1 MNEHDL
7 IQSVRSKVDI
17 VDVIS
22 SYIPLVQKGKN
33 YFGVCPFHDDT
44 NPSMSVSRSLQIYKC
59 FSCGASGNVFNFVMD
74 YEHITFKE
82 ALELL
87 AKKAGVEVKGLKLKK
102 ENTQNEPYYKMYE
115 LALKFYQ
122 NNLNT
127 SFGHDAKEYLKKR
140 KIDDDVIKEFDIGL
154 SLTSMDSLVKLL
166 TDKGYSLDTLD
177 KLGLVS
183 NEHDTYINRIMFPL
197 WDLNG
202 RVVGFS
208 GRIYD
213 NSKLNKYLNTKETP
227 IFKKGELLYH
237 YHIAREEVRTKKYVI
252 VMEGF
257 MDVIRASTIGYR
269 NVVALMGTAMTKE
282 QANLIKR
289 LSNDVILCFDGDD
302 AGRHATLVNGEELI
316 QLGLNP
322 KVIALEN
329 DYDPDTYI
337 IDQGKERFD
346 ALVENAIY
354 YSDFKIQSLKKDV
367 NMNSDIDKA
376 NYINQVIYEAAKIS
390 DEIRV
395 EIILKNL
402 AKEFDISY
410 NTLEKRL
417 QDVKEKAEIKPDKK
431 EVETLPPKEKPRR
444 SKYDLAAMAIIYYM
458 LKSDKAIRLYRREE
472 LYFPTADERHLG
484 SEIDYYRDTYGSL
497 EVADLFTYFQ
507 DKKNLSSLLTEVL
520 SLNLKEEISDEELE
534 EYADVIRSYR
544 LNEEVKRLQKMIKEE
559 VDPLQKAV
567 LAERIR
573 KLKMGVE

>member
-1 MNEHDL
+1 MMRTSCHF
-7 IQSVRSKVDI
+7 SKW
-17 VDVIS
+17 
-22 SYIPLVQKGKN
+22 GRA
-33 YFGVCPFHDDT
+33 
-44 NPSMSVSRSLQIYKC
+44 NP
-59 FSCGASGNVFNFVMD
+59 
-74 YEHITFKE
+74 
-82 ALELL
+82 
-87 AKKAGVEVKGLKLKK
+87 
-102 ENTQNEPYYKMYE
+102 
-115 LALKFYQ
+115 
-122 NNLNT
+122 
-127 SFGHDAKEYLKKR
+127 
-140 KIDDDVIKEFDIGL
+140 
-154 SLTSMDSLVKLL
+154 
-166 TDKGYSLDTLD
+166 
-177 KLGLVS
+177 
-183 NEHDTYINRIMFPL
+183 
-197 WDLNG
+197 
-202 RVVGFS
+202 
-208 GRIYD
+208 
-213 NSKLNKYLNTKETP
+213 
-227 IFKKGELLYH
+227 
-237 YHIAREEVRTKKYVI
+237 
-252 VMEGF
+252 
-257 MDVIRASTIGYR
+257 IRFES
-269 NVVALMGTAMTKE
+269 
-282 QANLIKR
+282 
-289 LSNDVILCFDGDD
+289 
-302 AGRHATLVNGEELI
+302 
-316 QLGLNP
+316 

-376 NYINQVIYEAAKIS
+376 NYINQVISEAAKIS

-417 QDVKEKAEIKPDKK
+417 QDVKEKSGNQTGQK
-431 EVETLPPKEKPRR
+431 EVETLPPEKPRR

>member
-1 MNEHDL
+1 M
-7 IQSVRSKVDI
+7 
-17 VDVIS
+17 
-22 SYIPLVQKGKN
+22 
-33 YFGVCPFHDDT
+33 
-44 NPSMSVSRSLQIYKC
+44 
-59 FSCGASGNVFNFVMD
+59 
-74 YEHITFKE
+74 
-82 ALELL
+82 
-87 AKKAGVEVKGLKLKK
+87 
-102 ENTQNEPYYKMYE
+102 
-115 LALKFYQ
+115 
-122 NNLNT
+122 NT

-177 KLGLVS
+177 KLGLAS

-354 YSDFKIQSLKKDV
+354 YSDFKIQNLKKDV

-376 NYINQVIYEAAKIS
+376 NYINQVISEAAKIS

-417 QDVKEKAEIKPDKK
+417 QDVKEQAEIKPDKK
-431 EVETLPPKEKPRR
+431 EVETLPPKEKQRR

>member
-22 SYIPLVQKGKN
+22 SYLPLVQKGKN

-74 YEHITFKE
+74 YEHISFKE

-87 AKKAGVEVKGLKLKK
+87 AKKAGIEIKGLKLKK
-102 ENTQNEPYYKMYE
+102 ENNQNDPYYKIYE

-127 SFGHDAKEYLKKR
+127 TLGHDAKEYLKTR
-140 KIDDDVIKEFDIGL
+140 QINEDIIKEYDIGL
-154 SLTSMDSLVKLL
+154 SLANMDSLVKLM
-166 TDKGYSLDTLD
+166 TNKGYSLEVLN
-177 KLGLVS
+177 KLGLAS
-183 NEHDTYINRIMFPL
+183 DNHDTYINRIMFPL

-213 NSKLNKYLNTKETP
+213 HSKLNKYLNTKETP

-237 YHIAREEVRTKKYVI
+237 YHVAREEVRIKKYVI

-289 LSNDVILCFDGDD
+289 LSNEVILCFDGDE
-302 AGRHATLVNGEELI
+302 AGHHATLVNGAELSK
-316 QLGLNP
+316 LGLNP
-322 KVIALEN
+322 KVIALDN

-337 IDQGKERFD
+337 IEQGKERFD

-376 NYINQVIYEAAKIS
+376 NYVNQVISEASQIN

-395 EIILKNL
+395 EIILKKL
-402 AKEFDISY
+402 AKEFDLSY

-417 QDVKEKAEIKPDKK
+417 QNVKEQKEVKQEQK
-431 EVETLPPKEKPRR
+431 EVEILPTKEKNRP

-484 SEIDYYRDTYGSL
+484 SEIDYYYSRYGAI

-507 DKKNLSSLLTEVL
+507 DKKNLSNLLTEIL
-520 SLNLKEEISDEELE
+520 SLNLKEEISEEELE
-534 EYADVIRSYR
+534 EYASVIRTYR
-544 LNEEVKRLQKMIKEE
+544 LNEEIKRLQKMIEEE